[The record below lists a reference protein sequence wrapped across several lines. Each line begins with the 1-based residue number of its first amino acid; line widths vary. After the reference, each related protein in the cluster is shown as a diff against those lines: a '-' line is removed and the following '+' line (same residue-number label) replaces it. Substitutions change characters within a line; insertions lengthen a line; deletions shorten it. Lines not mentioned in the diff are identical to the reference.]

1 MQSTKVN
8 TTKNVRQLV
17 VVGLLAGII
26 VFLGF
31 SGLGFIQLPIA
42 KITLVHIPVMI
53 GVLIEGPKVGLILAF
68 IFGASSLYQSMVAPT
83 LLSFAIV
90 DPRVSILPRLLI
102 PITCYITYKVI
113 KVKNESLR
121 VGLAA
126 MVGSLTNT
134 IGFLGMI
141 FILYID
147 KYAEAY
153 NMAISGAKTAI
164 MSIVY
169 TNGIVE
175 AVVSALITSAIV
187 VAVKKVKR

>member
-17 VVGLLAGII
+17 IIGLLAGII

-83 LLSFAIV
+83 LLSFAII

-102 PITCYITYKVI
+102 PITCYLSYKAI
-113 KVKNESLR
+113 KIKNESLR
-121 VGLAA
+121 VGLSA

-153 NMAISGAKTAI
+153 NMAISSAKTAI

-169 TNGIVE
+169 TNGIIE
-175 AVVSALITSAIV
+175 AVVSAFITSAIV
-187 VAVKKVKR
+187 VAVKKIKR

>member
-1 MQSTKVN
+1 MQSTKAN

-26 VFLGF
+26 LFLGF

-42 KITLVHIPVMI
+42 KITIIHIPVMI
-53 GVLIEGPKVGLILAF
+53 GALIEGPKVGLILAF

-83 LLSFAIV
+83 LLSFAIL

-102 PITCYITYKVI
+102 PITCYFTYKLI
-113 KVKNESLR
+113 KIKNESIR

-126 MVGSLTNT
+126 LIGSLTNT
-134 IGFLGMI
+134 VGFLGMI
-141 FILYID
+141 FILYLD
-147 KYAEAY
+147 QYAEAY
-153 NMAISGAKTAI
+153 KLAISGAKTAI

-169 TNGIVE
+169 TNGIIE
-175 AVVSALITSAIV
+175 AIASALITSAIV
-187 VAVKKVKR
+187 VAVKKIKR